1 MEAGNKTVLCP
12 GCGALNTDHAG
23 FCSACGEEITR
34 EAVRILPVGT
44 NLDQGRYTVTGFVGR
59 GGSAITYRARQRNFS
74 QEIVL
79 REYYPS
85 VIAKRAQD
93 NRNVIPTALQIEN
106 DFERGKIQFRK
117 EGDSLRSM
125 RDIPNIVTVYDV
137 FEDNNTVYMVED
149 YIKGESLQTFLNR
162 EGKLSFRQAMKILT
176 PVMKALAAVHS
187 HEILHRDVKPSNIML
202 ENGAPCLIDFGIS
215 RKIREMTTLSSEPG
229 PRTRTI
235 ASSYTKGYAALEQ
248 ITGEERE
255 TAAVDVYGAA
265 ATLYRMVTG
274 VSPDDAL
281 SRQRQDYLLPP
292 IEAGAHISKRQS
304 DIIMQGLS
312 LYAKDRFQTMQVFLN
327 LLEESLEEP
336 KQEEAVKGKKDPP
349 KRTFPWVILLNALLV
364 FCIVLLFVTRILPL
378 LRGGNAADPA
388 ASAPAEENGEMENA
402 MLEEE
407 TSSPEESTEENAEE
421 SEGELVQT
429 EQPRRFSFYVR
440 ILDCRNEALSDCSV
454 CLSRLLID
462 SMGNTQKEVIW
473 AGQTDGDGWT
483 GALEAEETD
492 DEILVELPSYG
503 FSQTVTLEEIEAFG
517 GEISFPFHLYPVTY
531 SFGGHTYAL
540 GDLSDAPDLNSYDAV
555 ESYCESIGGHLAVIN
570 SREEDK
576 FLYDISC
583 QKGRTTAFFGYSD
596 QDQEGI
602 WEWAY
607 GSSSYT
613 NWTPDGAVH
622 PAPDNGGPGWGPE
635 NYAEYNEGDDAAND
649 GTWNDAKF
657 AVNTSTFIIEWEF

>member
-117 EGDSLRSM
+117 EGDSLRSL

-149 YIKGESLQTFLNR
+149 YIKGESLQTFLTR

-229 PRTRTI
+229 PKIRTI

-312 LYAKDRFQTMQVFLN
+312 LYAKDRFQTMQAFLN

-336 KQEEAVKGKKDPP
+336 KQEEAVKVKKDPP
-349 KRTFPWVILLNALLV
+349 KRAFPWIILLNALLA
-364 FCIVLLFVTRILPL
+364 FCIVLLLVTRILPL

-388 ASAPAEENGEMENA
+388 VSAPAEEK
-402 MLEEE
+402 
-407 TSSPEESTEENAEE
+407 EENDET
-421 SEGELVQT
+421 VQ
-429 EQPRRFSFYVR
+429 
-440 ILDCRNEALSDCSV
+440 DLSV
-454 CLSRLLID
+454 
-462 SMGNTQKEVIW
+462 MNFQYK
-473 AGQTDGDGWT
+473 
-483 GALEAEETD
+483 
-492 DEILVELPSYG
+492 
-503 FSQTVTLEEIEAFG
+503 
-517 GEISFPFHLYPVTY
+517 
-531 SFGGHTYAL
+531 GHTYAL
-540 GDLSDAPDLNSYDAV
+540 YSLRSTGVYNLDSYEAF
-555 ESYCESIGGHLAVIN
+555 CKKAGGYPAVISSQDEN
-570 SREEDK
+570 TIIYNQLLASGYE
-576 FLYDISC
+576 
-583 QKGRTTAFFGYSD
+583 TAFFGYMNHGSPH
-596 QDQEGI
+596 I
-602 WEWAY
+602 WTWQGREESRFSFW
-607 GSSSYT
+607 SSRALDKLNEQNRISLCARFHT
-613 NWTPDGAVH
+613 AMLNGQWE
-622 PAPDNGGPGWGPE
+622 PAE
-635 NYAEYNEGDDAAND
+635 I
-649 GTWNDAKF
+649 
-657 AVNTSTFIIEWEF
+657 SSQS